1 MYIFKKLVLFFSI
14 TDLGVKDDYK
24 AAFRRAVCSVER
36 RSSKTAY
43 LDIDGT
49 FCKKSLRS
57 MFKKTNWSSCEHL
70 LIFISKPVFILF
82 MSLHAWFPF
91 AASFCCFHR
100 VQRA

>member
-1 MYIFKKLVLFFSI
+1 MIIYMYIFKKLVLFFSI

-24 AAFRRAVCSVER
+24 AAFRRAVCSVEC

-57 MFKKTNWSSCEHL
+57 MFKKNKL
-70 LIFISKPVFILF
+70 
-82 MSLHAWFPF
+82 
-91 AASFCCFHR
+91 
-100 VQRA
+100 VQL